1 MNYYFLPDYF
11 SHLKSSFLHTSP
23 VISHTLYCSLGLF
36 LPLAAVHE
44 VVQDVHGHG
53 EDDGRVVLRRDAV
66 QRLKVAELQGR
77 RKDPVKN
84 CKTISSGDGKT
95 DFQSPDPLSQSE
107 SNES

>member
-44 VVQDVHGHG
+44 VVEDVHGHG
-53 EDDGRVVLRRDAV
+53 EDDGRVVLCRDAV
-66 QRLKVAELQGR
+66 QRLKVAELQR
-77 RKDPVKN
+77 KRKDLS
-84 CKTISSGDGKT
+84 IS
-95 DFQSPDPLSQSE
+95 L
-107 SNES
+107 